1 MATLRDATNSATPPP
16 ACSSFAY
23 NPPKEVWSKDP
34 RSTRHRGVLTLRK
47 AVKVYDMRTASSGSF
62 EEIIQVSRAATAE
75 FKTKKISTTRF
86 VKRNDAS
93 DLADMEV
100 TVHADTFKSNEN
112 GSSASE
118 HSITFVVSIPQK
130 WTPKVFLAL
139 LNRSIR
145 ENNAVSLEKVR
156 HRDMRCFSLN
166 EVNCFY
172 LCDLQN
178 LSDVLLMEGAYVG
191 VFGGCMNN

>member
-1 MATLRDATNSATPPP
+1 M
-16 ACSSFAY
+16 
-23 NPPKEVWSKDP
+23 
-34 RSTRHRGVLTLRK
+34 LTLWK
-47 AVKVYDMRTASSGSF
+47 ATKTA
-62 EEIIQVSRAATAE
+62 ILHQNT
-75 FKTKKISTTRF
+75 
-86 VKRNDAS
+86 
-93 DLADMEV
+93 DL
-100 TVHADTFKSNEN
+100 
-112 GSSASE
+112 
-118 HSITFVVSIPQK
+118 ITFVVSIPQK

-156 HRDMRCFSLN
+156 HRGMSCFSLN

-178 LSDVLLMEGAYVG
+178 LSDVLLRAGAYIG